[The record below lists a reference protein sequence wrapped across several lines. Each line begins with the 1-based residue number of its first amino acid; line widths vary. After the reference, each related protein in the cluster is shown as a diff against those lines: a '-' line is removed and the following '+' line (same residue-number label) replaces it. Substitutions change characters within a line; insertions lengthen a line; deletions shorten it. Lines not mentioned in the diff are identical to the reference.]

1 VAVAVAVVR
10 MGQVEP
16 MEREAQEVEVLAHHM
31 ARAMQLLEQQI
42 QVAVAVALAVEVA

>member
-31 ARAMQLLEQQI
+31 ARPTELLEQQI
-42 QVAVAVALAVEVA
+42 RVVAVAALAVEVA